1 MGELPRHKLSD
12 AELQEALKSLPGW
25 KAEKDKLHRE
35 YKFDDFVKAW
45 GFMASVALVAESMS
59 HHPEW
64 SNIYN
69 KVVFDLW
76 THTHNGISNLDVD
89 LGKKIEELAQRAQ
102 AR

>member
-25 KAEKDKLHRE
+25 KVEKDKLHRE
-35 YKFDDFVKAW
+35 YKFEDFVKAW
-45 GFMASVALVAESMS
+45 GFMGSVALVAES
-59 HHPEW
+59 
-64 SNIYN
+64 NVYD

-76 THTHNGISNLDVD
+76 THSHNAISNLDVD

>member
-35 YKFDDFVKAW
+35 YKFDDFIKAW

-59 HHPEW
+59 IRNGPT
-64 SNIYN
+64 SITRLFLIYGRT
-69 KVVFDLW
+69 L
-76 THTHNGISNLDVD
+76 TTASPISTLTWVRRSKNW
-89 LGKKIEELAQRAQ
+89 RS
-102 AR
+102 ARRLVN

>member
-1 MGELPRHKLSD
+1 
-12 AELQEALKSLPGW
+12 
-25 KAEKDKLHRE
+25 
-35 YKFDDFVKAW
+35 
-45 GFMASVALVAESMS
+45 MASVALVAESMS

-64 SNIYN
+64 SNVYN

-89 LGKKIEELAQRAQ
+89 LGKKIEELAQSAQ